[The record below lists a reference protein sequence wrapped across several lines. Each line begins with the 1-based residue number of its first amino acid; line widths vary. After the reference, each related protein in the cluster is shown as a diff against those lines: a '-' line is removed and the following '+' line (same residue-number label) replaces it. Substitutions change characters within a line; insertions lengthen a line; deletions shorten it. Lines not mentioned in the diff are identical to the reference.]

1 MKMKLHWPTGMA
13 NIGNQRGFT
22 LVELMITVVVTMVL
36 VASVFATHQVQSTTY
51 SVQREV
57 SKMQQGLRGSL
68 HVLEWDIHNALRDP
82 SPRQRSRFAAG
93 NRWYDLAGNVNNA
106 GQPGLEFVSTRL
118 DNDADGI
125 DDSDQTVRYW
135 VLDPDGDGIPGLY
148 RRATPDPADI
158 GPADPNGRL
167 VADGI
172 QAIGFA
178 YAYDAD
184 GDNVL
189 ERYNG
194 NAANPIVWAVD
205 SDNGGNLDAI
215 LDVNNDGAIDMLDD
229 TDGNGRIER
238 FDDALNHLGT
248 PATFDQVRA
257 VRIFLLVVSERPFG
271 DHMIDRN
278 RYVVGNQVID
288 QPDDRFKRRLM
299 TLDVALRNYIR

>member
-1 MKMKLHWPTGMA
+1 MDGD
-13 NIGNQRGFT
+13 GF
-22 LVELMITVVVTMVL
+22 
-36 VASVFATHQVQSTTY
+36 
-51 SVQREV
+51 
-57 SKMQQGLRGSL
+57 
-68 HVLEWDIHNALRDP
+68 
-82 SPRQRSRFAAG
+82 
-93 NRWYDLAGNVNNA
+93 
-106 GQPGLEFVSTRL
+106 
-118 DNDADGI
+118 ADT
-125 DDSDQTVRYW
+125 DQTIRYW
-135 VLDPDGDGIPGLY
+135 VLDPDVDGIPGLY

-178 YAYDAD
+178 YAYDTD

-215 LDVNNDGAIDMLDD
+215 LDVDNSGTIDIDDD
-229 TDGNGRIER
+229 TDGNDRIEP
-238 FDDALNHLGT
+238 FDDALNHLST

-271 DHMIDRN
+271 DHMLDRN
-278 RYVVGNQVID
+278 RYVIGNQVID
-288 QPDDRFKRRLM
+288 QPNDRLKRRTM